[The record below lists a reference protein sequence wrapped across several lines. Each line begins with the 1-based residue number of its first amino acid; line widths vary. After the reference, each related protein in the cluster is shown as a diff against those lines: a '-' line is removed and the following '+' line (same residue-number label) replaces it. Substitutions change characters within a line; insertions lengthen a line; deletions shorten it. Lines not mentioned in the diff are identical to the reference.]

1 MNSVQLA
8 IHDPAQAALWCAVL
22 GASGQWLVL
31 APARNFG
38 ATRRSL
44 AQLQPALLVSD
55 LRLIDGTVVDIV
67 RALRSGPHP
76 PTTQV
81 LVLTHQADDDLLLH
95 ALQAG
100 ADNFFV
106 NAENASPAE
115 WLQHAAD
122 TLSGGAD
129 IAPWIARRLLDHFG
143 VRPSGKQR
151 CVIEDLANP
160 LVLTDPERQ
169 LLLQLSNGYRLGE
182 LARVEGVRPRELTGR
197 VRQIYRKM
205 QWQLRAGGLA
215 LQGG

>member
-8 IHDPAQAALWCAVL
+8 IHDPAQAALWCDVL
-22 GASGQWLVL
+22 GGSGQWLVL
-31 APARNFG
+31 APVRNFG
-38 ATRRSL
+38 AVRRSL

-55 LRLIDGTVVDIV
+55 LRLIDGTVVEIV
-67 RALRSGPHP
+67 RGLRSGRNPLG
-76 PTTQV
+76 TQV
-81 LVLTHQADDDLLLH
+81 LVLTHRADDDLLLH

-100 ADNFFV
+100 ADNFV

-115 WLQHAAD
+115 WLQHAAE

-143 VRPSGKQR
+143 LRPSGKQR
-151 CVIEDLANP
+151 CAIEDLANP